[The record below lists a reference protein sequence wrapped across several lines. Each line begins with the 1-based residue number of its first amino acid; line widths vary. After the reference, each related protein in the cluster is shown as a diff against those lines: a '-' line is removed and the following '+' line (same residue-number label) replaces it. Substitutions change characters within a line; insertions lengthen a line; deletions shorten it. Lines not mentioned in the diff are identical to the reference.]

1 MYEDVKSENLV
12 AYLIHRGPAE
22 PNHWF
27 RTVPIGQ
34 SSVSIIGGLVEP
46 DVVSVEQPTIR
57 ETEVFGLHTTLL
69 VKPCKKKTETFTVA
83 CSFFFSVL
91 LCLF

>member
-12 AYLIHRGPAE
+12 ALYLIHRGPAE
-22 PNHWF
+22 PNHRF

-57 ETEVFGLHTTLL
+57 ETEVFGLG
-69 VKPCKKKTETFTVA
+69 KI
-83 CSFFFSVL
+83 
-91 LCLF
+91 

>member
-34 SSVSIIGGLVEP
+34 SSVSIIGGL
-46 DVVSVEQPTIR
+46 T
-57 ETEVFGLHTTLL
+57 
-69 VKPCKKKTETFTVA
+69 
-83 CSFFFSVL
+83 
-91 LCLF
+91 